1 MSRKSI
7 LARIWQVLLWGGM
20 AAAAGCAAK
29 PAPAPVPS
37 EPRVIQGDPYVIW
50 TAGQEELTSR
60 GFLLDRVDRRM
71 GVIETF
77 PATSKQWFECWRN
90 DVAGEEALA
99 ESSLQTVRRQVKL
112 QVTQVEPDQLRL
124 ECRVAVEKYDSS
136 REIYPGYTRTY
147 NVLGNVSGRIPLLST
162 SERRKD
168 QPEEWIPL
176 GEDPELQKTILDSIA
191 RRVEKSRL

>member
-7 LARIWQVLLWGGM
+7 LARIWQVLLWAGM

-29 PAPAPVPS
+29 PAPAPAPS

-90 DVAGEEALA
+90 DVAGAEALA

-168 QPEEWIPL
+168 KTEEWIPL